1 MGAVSKI
8 LKILQ
13 FLMRCYWEDQN
24 FVRWVFVLNTFEKD
38 LHLSKILI
46 ISRFDGSFP
55 YIWSIEAT
63 TIDLLH
69 FLFSN
74 CKYYPRMHIKSAG
87 RLKLRLLAEG
97 EN

>member
-69 FLFSN
+69 FWFFD
-74 CKYYPRMHIKSAG
+74 CKYYPECI
-87 RLKLRLLAEG
+87 
-97 EN
+97 